1 MELVERS
8 PSVIFLRHASA
19 LVKLTRPDGPRTM
32 FKVFGS
38 PYSRFQGVWAF
49 GYDSAEEAQR
59 LWDQIPLDVDI
70 VVTHTPP
77 LGYCDHRRE
86 DGDKARSL
94 GCDGL
99 RQALSRVRPMLAVC
113 GHVHEGR
120 GYERVRWDDSD
131 DGASRSA
138 QEAALPPMGS
148 KKQSLVD
155 LTGRK
160 QRRLENIS
168 YTGAA
173 NASSLPHGTV
183 GITNN
188 GETPEGVIPV
198 RKETCIVNA
207 AIMATSF
214 PHKEGKRFHKP
225 IVVDLDLPAW
235 DSDLNPT

>member
-1 MELVERS
+1 MELVQGS

-19 LVKLTRPDGPRTM
+19 LVKLTRLDGPRTV

-49 GYDSAEEAQR
+49 GYDTAEEAQR

-77 LGYCDHRRE
+77 SGYCDHRRE

-120 GYERVRWDDSD
+120 GYERVRWDDDD
-131 DGASRSA
+131 DGATRSA

-148 KKQSLVD
+148 KKQSLID

-160 QRRLENIS
+160 HRRLDNTSISVS
-168 YTGAA
+168 YTEAA
-173 NASSLPHGTV
+173 THGTV
-183 GITNN
+183 GTITN
-188 GETPEGVIPV
+188 GPTPEGTISA

-214 PHKEGKRFHKP
+214 PHKEGKQFHKP
-225 IVVDLDLPAW
+225 IVVDLELPAW
-235 DSDLNPT
+235 DSLNPT